1 MCFLDSPCKNVT
13 KGDQKVTNAKSL
25 RENEGYCLLVISG
38 RYQVIIS
45 LIELRALKKCIQID
59 FSEYTLF
66 NKLELYQLKYFPSFD
81 DWNL

>member
-1 MCFLDSPCKNVT
+1 M
-13 KGDQKVTNAKSL
+13 TNAKSL

-38 RYQVIIS
+38 RYQEIIS

-81 DWNL
+81 DWNV